1 MKQLSTALKQDIS
14 TLIPPTFH
22 LENPEEI
29 NLIIKNL
36 PEGPWILKPG
46 ESTNRGNG
54 ITVHINKMSLLSE
67 LNRKSN
73 HKHTFIVQRYIEP
86 LLYNGRKFDIRIWVL
101 WSGQRLWWFREGY
114 IRTSSK

>member
-1 MKQLSTALKQDIS
+1 MKQLSSDLKQDIS

-22 LENPEEI
+22 LENPEQI
-29 NLIIKNL
+29 NLIIKSL